1 MICFLTSKRSFVVV
15 SNISVILSS
24 RLGLSMLIGN
34 GWSRRSG
41 VEFLVGVS
49 ITSRWEVGTLL

>member
-1 MICFLTSKRSFVVV
+1 MV

-24 RLGLSMLIGN
+24 RLGLSMLIGI